1 MPARIKLAWEFLQE
15 PRNWTTANVAVG
27 MALILVVDRSN
38 STAEAFAIGW
48 GLSAFAAALPSIFCS
63 SWDFRS
69 ASHVKADRSLAYIE
83 GWQHHQKSLE
93 DYIGRAQGDNEI
105 SSKEVSDAA
114 YGIFLEGLN
123 RVESG
128 KHLPNL

>member
-1 MPARIKLAWEFLQE
+1 MLKCIKSYWEFLQE

-27 MALILVVDRSN
+27 MALILVADQSS
-38 STAEAFAIGW
+38 STSEAFAIGW
-48 GLSAFAAALPSIFCS
+48 GLSALAAALPSVFS
-63 SWDFRS
+63 RSWDFRS
-69 ASHVKADRSLAYIE
+69 TSCVKADRSLAYIE

-93 DYIGRAQGDNEI
+93 DYIDRAQGDNEI
-105 SSKEVSDAA
+105 SSKEASDAA